1 MNKTVI
7 FDLDGTLADTAPSLA
22 DAMNAVVV
30 EKGKERIP
38 DDKIISFVGNG
49 VSVLVRKAYDYV
61 GLSCNEAEEAEGIE
75 RFRFYYAKN
84 HTEAPIYSGV
94 AELVCELKKYGVILG
109 VLSNKPDRFVKPITD
124 TLFGEGTFA
133 FSVGQTDKP
142 RKPDPTVL
150 LELIESV
157 DSSPENCIYVGDS
170 DVDVKTAHNA
180 GVRLCAVSWG
190 FRSEEVLRDAGA
202 DFVTDSAEAL
212 LNEIKKILKL

>member
-7 FDLDGTLADTAPSLA
+7 FDLDGTLANTAPSLA
-22 DAMNAVVV
+22 DAMNAVVT

-49 VSVLVRKAYDYV
+49 IAVLVRKAYAYA
-61 GLSCNEAEEAEGIE
+61 GLPCDETAVAEGIE

-84 HTEAPIYSGV
+84 HTEAPSYPGV
-94 AELVCELKKYGVILG
+94 DELLKKLKEHGVVLG

-124 TLFGEGTFA
+124 TLFGDGTFA

-150 LELIESV
+150 LELV
-157 DSSPENCIYVGDS
+157 ALADSTPANCIYVGDS
-170 DVDVKTAHNA
+170 DVDVVTAHNA
-180 GVRLCAVSWG
+180 GVHMCAVSWG
-190 FRSEEVLRDAGA
+190 FRSEDVLKAAGA
-202 DFVTDSAEAL
+202 EFITDSAEEL
-212 LNEIKKILKL
+212 LEQIKKILNL

>member
-22 DAMNAVVV
+22 EAMNAVIA
-30 EKGKERIP
+30 EKGMERIP
-38 DDKIISFVGNG
+38 DEKIISFVGNG
-49 VSVLVRKAYDYV
+49 ISVLVRKAYAYV
-61 GLSCNEAEEAEGIE
+61 GLPCDDATVAEGIE

-84 HTEAPIYSGV
+84 HTEAPIYPGV
-94 AELVCELKKYGVILG
+94 TELVKELKECGVVLG

-124 TLFGEGTFA
+124 ALFGEETFA

-150 LELIESV
+150 LELIASV
-157 DSSPENCIYVGDS
+157 DSTPESSVYVGDS
-170 DVDVKTAHNA
+170 DVDVRTAHNA
-180 GVRLCAVSWG
+180 GTHLCAVSWG
-190 FRSEEVLRDAGA
+190 FRSEEVLRAAGA
-202 DFVTDSAEAL
+202 DFITDSAEAL

>member
-1 MNKTVI
+1 MSKTVI

-22 DAMNAVVV
+22 EAMNAVIV
-30 EKGKERIP
+30 EKGRERIP

-49 VSVLVRKAYDYV
+49 ISVLVRKAYDYV
-61 GLSCNEAEEAEGIE
+61 GLSCNEAEEADGIE

-84 HTEAPIYSGV
+84 HTDAIVYPGV
-94 AELVCELKKYGVILG
+94 AELVDELKRLGVVLG

-124 TLFGEGTFA
+124 ALFGEGTFA

-150 LELIESV
+150 LELIGSV
-157 DSSPENCIYVGDS
+157 DSTPECCIYVGDS

-180 GVRLCAVSWG
+180 GVHLCAVSWG
-190 FRSEEVLRDAGA
+190 FRSEEVLREAGA
-202 DFVTDSAEAL
+202 EFITDSAEAL
-212 LNEIKKILKL
+212 LDEIKKILKI